1 MKNKICTILLI
12 MIISLLTLFEVYS
25 KFNVNNR
32 KIEKRLK
39 DVSAYRLGKVK
50 DIFNIDYDKVYSI
63 TSVKNKQ
70 EIEDYIKVKNR
81 HIKDNKKGETSI
93 IFMKNKKIV
102 AYLHGDK
109 ENNGYYISIQEGEFL
124 REYIEN
130 KNFTSKVI
138 KNYMYYSIDD

>member
-12 MIISLLTLFEVYS
+12 MIISLLALFEVYS

-81 HIKDNKKGETSI
+81 HIKD
-93 IFMKNKKIV
+93 IF
-102 AYLHGDK
+102 H
-109 ENNGYYISIQEGEFL
+109 
-124 REYIEN
+124 
-130 KNFTSKVI
+130 FT
-138 KNYMYYSIDD
+138 

>member
-12 MIISLLTLFEVYS
+12 MIISLLALFEVYS

-102 AYLHGDK
+102 AYLHCDK